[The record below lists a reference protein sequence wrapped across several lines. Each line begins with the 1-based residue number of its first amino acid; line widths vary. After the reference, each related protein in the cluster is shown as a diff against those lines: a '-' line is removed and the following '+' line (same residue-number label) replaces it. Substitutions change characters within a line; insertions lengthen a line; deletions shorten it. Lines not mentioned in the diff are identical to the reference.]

1 MTEDDL
7 LGKDESRSSRHR
19 RRDTRAREEARLCQ
33 DGVALLLLA
42 NSRSEIAWLRLVED
56 ERQPGKLR
64 VLPDGTARF
73 PLCRTRDPTSFIT
86 SGVPRDGTPAI
97 SRKPRTFVGRVHG
110 ARPAQNAC

>member
-1 MTEDDL
+1 MTSD
-7 LGKDESRSSRHR
+7 
-19 RRDTRAREEARLCQ
+19 
-33 DGVALLLLA
+33 LLLA
-42 NSRSEIAWLRLVED
+42 RSRSEIAWLRLVED

-64 VLPDGTARF
+64 VLPDVTARF

-97 SRKPRTFVGRVHG
+97 SRKLRIFVGRVHG